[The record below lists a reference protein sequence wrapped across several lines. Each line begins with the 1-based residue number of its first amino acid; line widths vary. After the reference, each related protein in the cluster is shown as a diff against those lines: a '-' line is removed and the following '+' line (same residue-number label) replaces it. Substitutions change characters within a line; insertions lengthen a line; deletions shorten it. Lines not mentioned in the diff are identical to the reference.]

1 MTAAEGPSGRGASS
15 APANGASS
23 VPANGAPRA
32 ELRVWHDDACRRV
45 HDATCRVLAETGIEV
60 RHPRALELLRRAG
73 ADVAATRARLPREI
87 LDEALA
93 AAPRAFVLKGRAPD
107 GSLDRELADGRTWFG
122 TGPDCLYVTDPQGG
136 GRRRA
141 LLADVERYAA
151 LCEKLPN
158 IDFIMS
164 MGLPEDADIERVDL
178 AQLAAMLAGTRKPI
192 VVSSPFG
199 GAPLRLMNEMAGA
212 CDGAGSLACLTM
224 SSPPLQLDEICLDKL
239 IVCGELG
246 VPAILAP
253 SPSAGSTAPASIAA
267 IVVVA
272 NAEVLAGLVVSQLA
286 HPGAPFLYGAGVGV
300 LNMQT
305 MVESYRSPGVALG
318 NQACIDLARWYG
330 LPSWAYAG
338 DSDSKLFD
346 EQAAAESAMGTI
358 LGELCRATLLHDV
371 GYLES
376 GLQSSYEALVLG
388 DELAG
393 YARAFGAELPVD
405 DEALAL
411 GEIMLAGPG
420 GNHLSRPM
428 TRANYRRFH
437 QSGLLDQS
445 AHDRWQAAGATTLR
459 ERVAAR
465 TQELLTGPPTFTLDE
480 TNRRCL
486 RDLVAQ
492 APPGR

>member
-1 MTAAEGPSGRGASS
+1 VTEAVGPNGRAAA
-15 APANGASS
+15 S
-23 VPANGAPRA
+23 VPADRAPRA
-32 ELRVWHDDACRRV
+32 ELRVWDDDACRTV
-45 HDATCRVLAETGIEV
+45 HDATCRVLAETGIEI
-60 RHPRALELLRRAG
+60 RHARALELLRQAG
-73 ADVAATRARLPREI
+73 ADVADTRARLSRELI
-87 LDEALA
+87 DRALA

-107 GSLDRELADGRTWFG
+107 GNLDRELADGRTWFG
-122 TGPDCLYVTDPQGG
+122 TGPDCLYVADPQGS

-141 LLADVERYAA
+141 LLADVGRYAA

-199 GAPLRLMNEMAGA
+199 GAPLRVMNEMAGV

-224 SSPPLQLDEICLDKL
+224 SSPPLQLDEVCLDKL

-305 MVESYRSPGVALG
+305 MVESYRSPSVALG

-346 EQAAAESAMGTI
+346 EQAAAESAMGAI

-388 DELAG
+388 DELVG
-393 YARAFGAELPVD
+393 YARAFGAELPID

-420 GNHLSRPM
+420 GNHLARPM

-437 QSGLLDQS
+437 RSGLFDQS
-445 AHDRWQAAGATTLR
+445 AHDRWRAAGATTLR
-459 ERVAAR
+459 ERVASR
-465 TQELLTGPPTFTLDE
+465 TRELLTGPPTFTLDE
-480 TNRRCL
+480 TTRRRL
-486 RDLVAQ
+486 RDLIAQ